1 MKTLEI
7 RQATKADFGAVVDLC
22 KSSLAVTYGAFLD
35 AEAMRPWSE
44 GDELDKYVPA
54 RLGSLLIAVD
64 DGLVVG
70 MVAVE
75 DDLIGQLW
83 VAPERR
89 SQGIG
94 KVLLAAAES
103 MIRERGHA
111 TLRVEVFEPNVG
123 AVRFYERHGWTRQ
136 GTYPEPMAGV
146 DMVRMAKSYPTT

>member
-7 RQATKADFGAVVDLC
+7 RQATKADFGAVIDLC
-22 KSSLAVTYGAFLD
+22 KSTLAVTYGAFLT

-44 GDELDKYVPA
+44 GDVLDKYVPA

-103 MIRERGHA
+103 MIRERGHT

-123 AVRFYERHGWTRQ
+123 AVRFYERHGWAKQ
-136 GTYPEPMAGV
+136 DTYREPSSGV
-146 DMVRMAKSYPTT
+146 NMIRMNKE

>member
-22 KSSLAVTYGAFLD
+22 KSSLQVTYGSFLD
-35 AEAMRPWSE
+35 VEAMRRWSE
-44 GDELDKYVPA
+44 GDELDKYVRA
-54 RLGSLLIAVD
+54 RLGSLLVAVD
-64 DGLVVG
+64 DGRIVG

-83 VAPERR
+83 IAPERR
-89 SQGIG
+89 GEGIG

-103 MIRERGHA
+103 MIRERGHT

-123 AVRFYERHGWTRQ
+123 AVRFYERHGWTKQ
-136 GTYPEPMAGV
+136 DTYREPSSGV
-146 DMVRMAKSYPTT
+146 DMIRMVKE

>member
-1 MKTLEI
+1 METLEI
-7 RQATKADFGAVVDLC
+7 RQATEADFGAVVDLC
-22 KSSLAVTYGAFLD
+22 KSSLQVTYGSFLD
-35 AEAMRPWSE
+35 VEAMRRWSE
-44 GDELDKYVPA
+44 GDELDKYIRA

-103 MIRERGHA
+103 MIRERGHT

-123 AVRFYERHGWTRQ
+123 AVRFYERHGWAKQ
-136 GTYPEPMAGV
+136 DTYREPSSGV
-146 DMVRMAKSYPTT
+146 NMIRMNKE